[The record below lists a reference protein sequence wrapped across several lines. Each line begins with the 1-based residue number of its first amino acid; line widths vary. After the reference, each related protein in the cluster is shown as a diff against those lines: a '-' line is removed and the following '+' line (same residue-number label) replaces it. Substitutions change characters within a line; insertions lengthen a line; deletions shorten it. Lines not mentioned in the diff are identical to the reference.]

1 MTSVHIPDGK
11 DVQLDLG
18 KLPDMAGKEIR
29 EISIING
36 DQLVDLVS
44 FPFPPAKPIM
54 ILTPSAAGKVEFLAT
69 LLTGAYLPTDP
80 LIFSMDGEQWN
91 SGTIADINNWF
102 GSVAVLLPGQGQET
116 SLEGFMNVIA
126 RLRAPDGCPWDRK
139 QTHHSLRTYL
149 LEETYEALDALDK
162 SDLQGLKEELG
173 DLLLQIALH
182 AQIAKESGEFSMRD
196 ILEGINTKIV
206 FRHPHV
212 FKDWVAKD
220 EKQVIQ
226 NWETLKE
233 QERESNGG
241 QGLLDGVP
249 NSYPALA
256 QAQALQERAARVG
269 FDWKDLAP
277 VLDKIDE
284 ELEEIRNAQNEEER
298 AKETG
303 DLLFALVNFIRWQK
317 IDAESVLRQTNAKFR
332 KRFAYIEKTAK
343 STGKQLQ
350 KMTLEEMDVLWEQ
363 AKNFDDR

>member
-1 MTSVHIPDGK
+1 MTIVNTLDGI
-11 DVQLDLG
+11 DYQVDLRN
-18 KLPDMAGKEIR
+18 LPDPIRNEIQ
-29 EISIING
+29 EIVITNG
-36 DQLVDLVS
+36 NQLEGLAS
-44 FPFPPAKPIM
+44 FPYSPANPIL
-54 ILTPSAAGKVEFLAT
+54 ILNPSAAGAIEFLVT
-69 LLTGAYLPTDP
+69 LLGGTYSATTSLYY
-80 LIFSMDGEQWN
+80 SSDGNKWN
-91 SGTIADINNWF
+91 SVTIADFDIWE
-102 GSVAVLLPGQGQET
+102 GASAVLLPGQGQET
-116 SLEGFMNVIA
+116 SLEGFLNVIA

-139 QTHHSLRTYL
+139 QTHNSLRTYL
-149 LEETYEALDALDK
+149 LEETYEALDTLDRNDMK
-162 SDLQGLKEELG
+162 GLKEELG

-182 AQIAKESGEFSMRD
+182 AQIALENGEFSMAD
-196 ILEGINTKIV
+196 IVRGINEKIV

-233 QERESNGG
+233 QERDTNGG
-241 QGLLDGVP
+241 KGLLDGVP

-269 FDWKDLAP
+269 FDWKEIAP
-277 VLDKIDE
+277 VLVKIGE
-284 ELEEIRNAQNEEER
+284 ELEEIRKAQTEDER
-298 AKETG
+298 ARETG

-332 KRFAYIEKTAK
+332 KRFAYIEKNAK

-363 AKNFDDR
+363 AKNYDD